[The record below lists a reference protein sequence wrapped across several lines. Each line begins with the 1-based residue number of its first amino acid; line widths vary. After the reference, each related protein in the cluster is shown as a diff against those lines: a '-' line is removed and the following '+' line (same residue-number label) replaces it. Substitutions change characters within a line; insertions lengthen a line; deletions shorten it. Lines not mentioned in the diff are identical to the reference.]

1 MTSFMVTV
9 NPVVQITNQT
19 LSVKVGKVSY
29 TNEEPIFVTG
39 SVGKIT
45 GDPLTLFIKD
55 NSNNL
60 VSIEQITPKESGVY
74 NVVLSSN
81 SLWDTGGSYF
91 INATYG
97 NVNAI
102 DSFNFELI
110 PQEYVSSTSIP
121 TSLTVS
127 TDNSVYVLGL
137 PVEIDFNLIGAGAGE
152 SILVEIL
159 DPQNNPVLLQS
170 LFTDSSGMA
179 DLVYQLESNQNSG
192 VYSVITTSPDWNFKN
207 SESFITIAQ
216 IPDMIIGDVS
226 SINQNGTSVNSF
238 EIGDMGYF
246 QTPVISNSVSDV
258 LITVN
263 IFDSE
268 NTALGL
274 AYFDSKIM
282 DDSFDIVLG
291 LQIPEDSASGMAT
304 VYINTFTDW
313 TENGGVRILDEQIS
327 YIDIQPSSTTNLI
340 VSTNSTSGSQWFF

>member
-1 MTSFMVTV
+1 M
-9 NPVVQITNQT
+9 
-19 LSVKVGKVSY
+19 
-29 TNEEPIFVTG
+29 
-39 SVGKIT
+39 
-45 GDPLTLFIKD
+45 FIKD

-81 SLWDTGGSYF
+81 SLWDTGGSYL

-110 PQEYVSSTSIP
+110 PQEYVTSTSIP

-291 LQIPEDSASGMAT
+291 LQIPEDAASGT
-304 VYINTFTDW
+304 
-313 TENGGVRILDEQIS
+313 G
-327 YIDIQPSSTTNLI
+327 
-340 VSTNSTSGSQWFF
+340 NSLH